1 MMETKQNENPAVE
14 KKPGKLK
21 SFTDK
26 IWYGTGAIGLDLSYG
41 MFYSFLNKYLT
52 DVLKLKANFL
62 LILTPIARIWDGI
75 NDPMMGTIVDNTH
88 TKMGKYRP
96 WILRGA
102 LMNAVVLALLF
113 NNPGIPTAGIWI
125 YMYIAVLYIGWGMT
139 NTLADIP
146 YWSMVPSF
154 TTDPKER
161 SLIATVART
170 FSGLGQGIITIGAP
184 LLMKY
189 ISVTVSQDGSKVW
202 DTRSF
207 SVISLLAA
215 GGLIFFACLSVF
227 KTKETVLTEAK
238 EKFSFKKILN
248 IAKNNDQL
256 RVFML
261 FAMLSNA
268 GFYMISGVGVYYFD
282 VCVGDAS
289 LQGMFNTFGAVGS
302 ILGLLVIPIG
312 LKFTS
317 RRRTYQFSLGLA
329 ALGFLGMLLGA
340 KVANSMLVLYIFNLL
355 AQIGTAAMFV
365 SQTVFLADIVDYGE
379 VKMGF
384 RAESVTFS
392 MKGFLQKMAYTL
404 QTVILYAGMFITGYN
419 SDLHAANSAAVKTS
433 FELMMLVIPAVLIAA
448 SLLIFTL
455 RFKLHGQYMEE
466 ITRKVS
472 EAKERRLAE
481 AAGAEE

>member
-1 MMETKQNENPAVE
+1 MANKTKF
-14 KKPGKLK
+14 
-21 SFTDK
+21 SDK

-62 LILTPIARIWDGI
+62 LILTPLARIWDGI

-102 LMNAVVLALLF
+102 LMNAIVLALLF
-113 NNPGIPTAGIWI
+113 NNPGIPTAGVWI
-125 YMYIAVLYIGWGMT
+125 YVYIAVLYVGWGMT

-184 LLMKY
+184 LLMKFV
-189 ISVTVSQDGSKVW
+189 SVTSSGGAKVW
-202 DTRSF
+202 DVKSF
-207 SVISLLAA
+207 SVISLIAAA
-215 GGLIFFACLSVF
+215 GLVFFATLSVL
-227 KTKETVLTEAK
+227 KTKETVVTAPK

-248 IAKNNDQL
+248 IAKMNDQL

-261 FAMLSNA
+261 FAMISNA
-268 GFYMISGVGVYYFD
+268 GFYMISGVGVYFFD
-282 VCVGDAS
+282 VCAGDAS
-289 LQGMFNTFGAVGS
+289 LQAMFNTFGAVGS

-312 LKFTS
+312 LKFTT
-317 RRRTYQFSLGLA
+317 RRRTYQFSLALA
-329 ALGFLGMLLGA
+329 ALGFFGMLFCDKALHSMFA
-340 KVANSMLVLYIFNLL
+340 LYACNLVAQV
-355 AQIGTAAMFV
+355 GTAAMFV

-404 QTVILYAGMFITGYN
+404 QTVILYAGIFLTGYQ
-419 SDLHAANSAAVKTS
+419 SDLHAANAPAVKTG
-433 FELMMLVIPAVLIAA
+433 FDIMMLVIPGAFMLL
-448 SLLIFTL
+448 SLLIFTF
-455 RFKLHGQYMEE
+455 RFRLHGEYMEK
-466 ITRKVS
+466 ITAQVT
-472 EAKERRLAE
+472 EAREARLAE
-481 AAGAEE
+481 AAGKDAEEVK

>member
-1 MMETKQNENPAVE
+1 MGKV
-14 KKPGKLK
+14 KK
-21 SFTDK
+21 FTDK
-26 IWYGTGAIGLDLSYG
+26 LWYGTGAIGLDLSYG

-62 LILTPIARIWDGI
+62 LILTPLARIWDGV

-88 TKMGKYRP
+88 TRMGKYRP

-102 LMNAVVLALLF
+102 LMNAAVLALLF
-113 NNPGIPTAGIWI
+113 NNPGIPTAGAWI
-125 YMYIAVLYIGWGMT
+125 YVYIAVLYIGWGMT

-184 LLMKY
+184 LAMKF
-189 ISVTVSQDGSKVW
+189 ISTTVSDDGAKVW
-202 DTRSF
+202 DVRSF
-207 SVISLLAA
+207 SVISLAAAA
-215 GGLIFFACLSVF
+215 GLVFFATLSVL
-227 KTKETVLTEAK
+227 KTKETVVTEAK
-238 EKFSFKKILN
+238 EKFSFKKIFN

-268 GFYMISGVGVYYFD
+268 GFYMISGVGVYFFD

-289 LQGMFNTFGAVGS
+289 RQGLFNTFGAVGS
-302 ILGLLVIPIG
+302 IVGLVVIPVG

-317 RRRTYQFSLGLA
+317 RRRIYQFSLGLA
-329 ALGFLGMLLGA
+329 AFGFLGMLLGA
-340 KVANSMLVLYIFNLL
+340 KAFDSLLLLNVFNLL

-404 QTVILYAGMFITGYN
+404 QTVILYAGIFLTGYE
-419 SDLHAANSAAVKTS
+419 SDLHAANPANVKTA
-433 FELMMLVIPAVLIAA
+433 FELMMLVIPAALMLV

-455 RFKLHGQYMEE
+455 RFKLHGDYMEE
-466 ITRKVS
+466 ITRQVT
-472 EAKERRLAE
+472 EARERRLQ
-481 AAGAEE
+481 AASENE